1 MNKRQNGF
9 TLIEVVIAA
18 VVLFVVIGIAVGFC
32 SSMLSASGSQFRKV
46 SLEESLNR
54 AMSEVVRLYGESS
67 SSLCAVEK
75 YGSFTCVMFPT
86 ARRKNGSFAA
96 YETNGDGEIVSIST
110 APQWQGWVIL
120 YVNSDREL
128 VVYRDYR
135 EGHVFS
141 KSTPPAF
148 PYSDDFTDSSAAVF
162 YYRDGAVE
170 DGEAVDW
177 ELPKDYRKVREYGE
191 VTAKVLARNVDAF
204 RVEKVSAGIR
214 VYLMG
219 RESVQDRHTVVRYN
233 DSTMGQNSN

>member
-1 MNKRQNGF
+1 MRNNESGF

-32 SSMLSASGSQFRKV
+32 SSMLTASGGQFRKV

-75 YGSFTCVMFPT
+75 YGALTCVVFPT

-96 YETNGDGEIVSIST
+96 YEVNGDGEIVSIST
-110 APQWQGWVIL
+110 APQWQGWVVL

-128 VVYRDYR
+128 VVYHDYR
-135 EGHVFS
+135 EGHVWS
-141 KSTPPAF
+141 APVF
-148 PYSDDFTDSSAAVF
+148 PYSDDFTDNSTAVF
-162 YYRDGAVE
+162 YYRDGAKE

-191 VTAKVLARNVDAF
+191 VTAKVLARNVDHF
-204 RVEKVSAGIR
+204 VVEKVSAGIR

-219 RESVQDRHTVVRYN
+219 REGVGDRHITVRYN
-233 DSTMGQNSN
+233 DSTTGRNNN